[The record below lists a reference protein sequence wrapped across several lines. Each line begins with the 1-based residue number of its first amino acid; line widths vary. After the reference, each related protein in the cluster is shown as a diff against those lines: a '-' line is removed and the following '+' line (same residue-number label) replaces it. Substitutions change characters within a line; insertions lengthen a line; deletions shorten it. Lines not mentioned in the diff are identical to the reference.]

1 MKGGTLLILSLS
13 KMLSMSSTKSFS
25 AKNPTNLVSLSEN
38 AWSSWGRLDARD
50 NEELLKPF
58 TETEVKKV
66 IFSMKE
72 NSALGPDGFSV
83 SFYKH
88 CWELIKSELMLMI
101 NDFYMGNLDISRLNY
116 VVITLIPKVKNAN
129 NVKQF

>member
-1 MKGGTLLILSLS
+1 
-13 KMLSMSSTKSFS
+13 MLSMSSTKSFS
-25 AKNPTNLVSLSEN
+25 AKNPKNLVSLSEN
-38 AWSSWGRLDARD
+38 ASSSWGRLDARD

-72 NSALGPDGFSV
+72 NSAPGPDGFSV

-88 CWELIKSELMLMI
+88 RGELIKAELMLMI
-101 NDFYMGNLDISRLNY
+101 NDLYMGNLDISRLNY
-116 VVITLIPKVKNAN
+116 GVITLILKVKNAN